1 MRVKACRVVR
11 RAAVQAET
19 EELALWTSEQ
29 TVDGGQCTWG
39 LSSSREPKVGRD
51 WE

>member
-1 MRVKACRVVR
+1 MRVKACRVAR

-19 EELALWTSEQ
+19 EELALWISEQ
-29 TVDGGQCTWG
+29 TADGGQWTWG
-39 LSSSREPKVGRD
+39 LSRSRESKVGRD